1 MNYRYEYLSTCCN
14 TGYIETRNEND
25 PQVNTVCVQC
35 GQGGYE
41 LVNQTLISGE

>member
-35 GQGGYE
+35 GQGGYT
-41 LVNQTLISGE
+41 LINQTFISEE